1 MSKFELISFPGE
13 SELADAAAAAWVRE
27 IENPVPHLVALS
39 GGRIVRQFFTAVRNL
54 VKAQGVGMKTVQ
66 FFWSDER
73 CVAPTDPESNFAA
86 ARELLLAPLGVPE
99 AQIHRL
105 RGEDPPE
112 LAAAEAEKDL
122 RRLAPISADGQPV
135 FDLVFLGL
143 GEDGHVASLFPGEPP
158 ADSAS
163 PAVYRPVTA
172 AKPPPRRITLGYPA
186 IATAR
191 QVWVLASGAGK
202 EGALRNSLAANGAT
216 PLARV
221 LKLRSQT
228 KIFTDI
234 SAGI

>member
-1 MSKFELISFPGE
+1 MSRFELISFPGE
-13 SELADAAAAAWVRE
+13 SELATAAASAWVRE
-27 IENPVPHLVALS
+27 IENPAPHLVALS
-39 GGRIVRQFFTAVRNL
+39 GGRIVRQFFTAVTNL
-54 VKAQGVGMKTVQ
+54 VKAQGVPLKAVQ

-73 CVAPTDPESNFAA
+73 CVPPTDAESNFAA
-86 ARELLLAPLGVPE
+86 ARELLLVPLGVPE

-105 RGEDPPE
+105 HGEDPPE
-112 LAAAEAEKDL
+112 LAATEAEKDL
-122 RRLAPISADGQPV
+122 RRLAPIGADGQPV

-143 GEDGHVASLFPGEPP
+143 GEDGHVASLFPGEPA
-158 ADSAS
+158 ADAAS

-172 AKPPPRRITLGYPA
+172 AKPPPQRITLGYPA
-186 IATAR
+186 IAAAR

-202 EGALRNSLAANGAT
+202 EGALRNSLAPNGAT

-234 SAGI
+234 SAGT